1 MQPYQLFDSTLAL
14 SREAITDLKTV
25 FVCHQ
30 AHKNE
35 VLASVGNLNKMYWIE
50 TGLVRGYEYIHGH
63 DITTWIVCEN
73 QFLYAAPATLIHDV
87 SFAHLQFLEDST
99 YWSCDWDALK
109 NLYHKHPDLNFASR
123 LVLERMMRGY
133 NMVMY
138 MLRVLRPKERLCY
151 FEEHYADIY
160 RRAPLHHIAS
170 FLGVTPETLSRV
182 RKKIQKE
189 EKENANLKFLDF
201 NQVIS

>member
-1 MQPYQLFDSTLAL
+1 
-14 SREAITDLKTV
+14 
-25 FVCHQ
+25 
-30 AHKNE
+30 
-35 VLASVGNLNKMYWIE
+35 
-50 TGLVRGYEYIHGH
+50 
-63 DITTWIVCEN
+63 
-73 QFLYAAPATLIHDV
+73 
-87 SFAHLQFLEDST
+87 
-99 YWSCDWDALK
+99 
-109 NLYHKHPDLNFASR
+109 
-123 LVLERMMRGY
+123 MMRGY

-160 RRAPLHHIAS
+160 RRAPLYHIAS